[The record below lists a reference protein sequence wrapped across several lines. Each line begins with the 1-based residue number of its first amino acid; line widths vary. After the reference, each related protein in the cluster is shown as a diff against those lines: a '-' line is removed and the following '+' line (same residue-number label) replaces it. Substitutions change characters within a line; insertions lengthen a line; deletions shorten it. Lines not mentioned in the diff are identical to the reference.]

1 MPGMSLMGI
10 GEFAKLSWLSP
21 RALRLYDELGLLP
34 PARVDPGSG
43 YRWYA
48 PAQLRQARLVASLR
62 ELEIPLAEIKAILAL
77 DGPAA
82 AGQIADRWTE
92 AEVAHAARR
101 ELAGY
106 VIDRLNGKEP
116 VMYDVQVRDMPARSL
131 LCLLRHAHPDEV
143 KATWK
148 DLMVR
153 LRPVAAPR
161 PGDPVSAP
169 FAIYHG
175 EVSQDSDGPVEWCWP
190 VPGEQ
195 AAPFPDLAVRVEP
208 AHQEA
213 FVHLEQAHF
222 RSTHLAPVLESLGAW
237 ALAQHRQP
245 PGGLRQILIG
255 GLRQILLF
263 NPGPGGQGPDGEYA
277 IALRPV
283 SKQVSK

>member
-1 MPGMSLMGI
+1 MSLMGI
-10 GEFAKLSWLSP
+10 GEFAELSWLSP

-62 ELEIPLAEIKAILAL
+62 QLEIPLAQIRVILAL

-82 AGQIADRWTE
+82 AGQIAGRWAE
-92 AEVAHAARR
+92 AEAAHAARR

-106 VIDRLNGKEP
+106 LIDRLNGKEP

-131 LCLLRHAHPDEV
+131 LCLLRHAQPDEV
-143 KATWK
+143 KATWR
-148 DLMVR
+148 DLVVR
-153 LRPVAAPR
+153 LRPVAAPG

-195 AAPFPDLAVRVEP
+195 AAPFPDLAVRTEP

-213 FVHLEQAHF
+213 FVRMGQAHF
-222 RSTHLAPVLESLGAW
+222 DPAQLALALEGLGAW
-237 ALAQHRQP
+237 VLAQQGQP
-245 PGGLRQILIG
+245 AGGLRQILIG
-255 GLRQILLF
+255 GLRQILIF

-277 IALRPV
+277 IALRPAI
-283 SKQVSK
+283 K

>member
-1 MPGMSLMGI
+1 MSLMGI

-21 RALRLYDELGLLP
+21 RALRMYDELGLLL

-48 PAQLRQARLVASLR
+48 TAQLQQARLVASLR
-62 ELEIPLAEIKAILAL
+62 QLEIPLAQIKVILAL
-77 DGPAA
+77 DGSAA
-82 AGQIADRWTE
+82 AGQIADCWAE
-92 AEVAHAARR
+92 AEAAHAARR

-106 VIDRLNGKEP
+106 LVDRLNGKEP

-131 LCLLRHAHPDEV
+131 LCLLQYARADEL

-148 DLMVR
+148 DLIIR

-161 PGDPVSAP
+161 PGDPASAP

-175 EVSQDSDGPVEWCWP
+175 QVSQDSDGPVEWCWP

-195 AAPFPDLAVRVEP
+195 PAQFPDLTLRAEP

-213 FVHLEQAHF
+213 FVHVGQA
-222 RSTHLAPVLESLGAW
+222 RLAPAQLAPVVEGLGAW
-237 ALAQHRQP
+237 FRAQQRQSS
-245 PGGLRQILIG
+245 GGLRQILI
-255 GLRQILLF
+255 F
-263 NPGPGGQGPDGEYA
+263 NPGSGGQDPDIEYA
-277 IALRPV
+277 IALRPG
-283 SKQVSK
+283 SK